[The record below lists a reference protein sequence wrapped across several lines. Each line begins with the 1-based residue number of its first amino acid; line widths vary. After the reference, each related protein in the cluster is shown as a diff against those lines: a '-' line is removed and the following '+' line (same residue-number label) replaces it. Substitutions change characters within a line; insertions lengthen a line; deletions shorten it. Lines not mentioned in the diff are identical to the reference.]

1 MKMNGNVKRGVI
13 VGLILSFIA
22 LLVIYNANH
31 AEVNYSGKRQLNES
45 TSVKKM
51 EILSKFKQIRDPL
64 NTSWS
69 YFYIL
74 DRGENIW
81 VGRELVLTDYTV
93 DEAINYYYNYLKNN
107 KIFYKFG
114 LREKHNVIWFEND
127 KYDIQGGISVKS
139 TNPVIV
145 QIRIGRYG

>member
-1 MKMNGNVKRGVI
+1 MKMNCNIKNGVI
-13 VGLILSFIA
+13 VGLILSLIA
-22 LLVIYNANH
+22 LLGIYNANH
-31 AEVNYSGKRQLNES
+31 TEVNYSGNRQLSES

-74 DRGENIW
+74 DRGESIW
-81 VGRELVLTDYTV
+81 VRREVVLTDYTA
-93 DEAINYYYNYLKNN
+93 DEAINYYYNYLESN

-114 LREKHNVIWFEND
+114 LREKHNIIWFEND
-127 KYDIQGGISVKS
+127 KYDIEGGISVKS

>member
-1 MKMNGNVKRGVI
+1 MKINCNIKNGVI

-22 LLVIYNANH
+22 LLIIYNDNH
-31 AEVNYSGKRQLNES
+31 AEVNYSAKRQVNES

-81 VGRELVLTDYTV
+81 VGRELVLTNYTA

-114 LREKHNVIWFEND
+114 LHEKHNVIWFEND